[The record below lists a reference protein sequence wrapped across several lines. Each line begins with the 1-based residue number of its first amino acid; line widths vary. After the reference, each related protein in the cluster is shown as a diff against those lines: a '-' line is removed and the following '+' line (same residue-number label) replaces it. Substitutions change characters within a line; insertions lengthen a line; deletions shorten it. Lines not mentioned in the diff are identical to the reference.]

1 MMRID
6 FMIFFITLSI
16 YVALCRNKRRKGLY
30 GRKLFDSLEDMLAML
45 QLRGFEDLSFATVV
59 FSNSLGQTK
68 ESKLPIE
75 SRNAVKVML
84 EAESARLFNE
94 NVWMFGKFYIL
105 TKDGRYFCL
114 SDTDGDSILDKNIEY
129 TNLNCETG

>member
-6 FMIFFITLSI
+6 FMVFFITLSI

-30 GRKLFDSLEDMLAML
+30 GRGLFDSLEDMLAML

-59 FSNSLGQTK
+59 FSNSLGQAK

-94 NVWMFGKFYIL
+94 DVWMFGKFYIL